1 MNKKQEYMF
10 SGKVFFSSDTLQ
22 IHSSMKALQTSQ
34 LMPSLMRDGVRRK
47 ADEFPSGRRVS
58 LWN

>member
-1 MNKKQEYMF
+1 MF